1 MEQLNPVPAF
11 GAKKNTSNIWR
22 KIVTEFSVQK
32 VSAPECWSGPGNRTR
47 SVVKRS
53 TDWANP
59 AAVKNENENE

>member
-22 KIVTEFSVQK
+22 KIVTEISVQK
-32 VSAPECWSGPGNRTR
+32 VSAPECWSGPVREIEPATSR

-53 TDWANP
+53 T
-59 AAVKNENENE
+59 AVKNENKNE